1 MKKKNDETPE
11 TFFWKNPQK
20 NSRIKIVNPHD
31 FTMPEIIG
39 KLRGKNFVP
48 DSFGITDT
56 REIQLRN
63 EISSYLIDRPE
74 LVVKI
79 ANWKMLAEK
88 YQSLPRG
95 ENEFLFIY
103 KQDRNPYWDLIRE
116 VIAEFDEPTTPR
128 RLKGFAE
135 LLKSALPLEAR
146 ESDMAKRISE
156 KLEKVTEMEGM
167 VEIAPFGESKNLA
180 KFVTGVKSYSAEWS
194 DYEIKYPKW
203 TSAFLAKITGIGR
216 LAKRIIKEN
225 AKAKANRS
233 AAILEFP
240 SSVYGDLNSGLENI
254 IAQILPPP
262 PPEPKIETPLPDTT
276 AKPKPRKRRV
286 KIDPREIFYHNLQN
300 RYDLVF
306 TVTFRYNS
314 DGLKLRVIGMN
325 RAAREDKFEFSF
337 ADFEGY
343 TQKEKAKAV
352 QIREI
357 IRARIKESRQM
368 MGILETYNELEKYVG
383 LFSKHFEVAS
393 PGTDAALKWYALN
406 NLYASKENI
415 ATYQELN
422 QQRRKFASIM
432 GQLKSFSAVVEMF
445 RAEAQKLD
453 IPLCVPEIREKG
465 NVGVSFN
472 GMAPINMWS
481 QGAKMVPFTMPIING
496 RMICLTGRHGGG
508 KSVAGQSVIENIYL
522 AQSGL
527 PVFAES
533 FSLDVKTV
541 LGSVTNDTGDGSTA
555 TVFVEKVKNLFSEI
569 AKVPKE
575 QSLIFIDE
583 IGKGTQEN
591 HGFNL
596 GLNILTALK
605 GREYSVIFNTQIMRL
620 AEHAQNELG
629 AICLKV
635 DKDHTF
641 SEGIGDGQ
649 MDQLVKE
656 SGLDQFFIK
665 N

>member
-1 MKKKNDETPE
+1 MKKKTDETPE
-11 TFFWKNPQK
+11 TFFWKNPQ
-20 NSRIKIVNPHD
+20 NDSRIKIVNPHD

-56 REIQLRN
+56 KEIGLRN
-63 EISSYLIDRPE
+63 EVSAYLLARPE
-74 LVVKI
+74 LGKKI
-79 ANWKMLAEK
+79 VQWKNDAEK
-88 YQSLPRG
+88 FNSLPTG
-95 ENEFLFIY
+95 ENDFLYIY
-103 KQDRNPYWDLIRE
+103 KQDINPYWELVKN
-116 VIAEFDEPTTPR
+116 VITEFDQPDTPR
-128 RLKGFAE
+128 RLKGLASF
-135 LLKSALPLEAR
+135 LKSSLHLESK
-146 ESDMAKRISE
+146 EWTMAQRISE
-156 KLEKVTEMEGM
+156 KLEKVTEMEGIA
-167 VEIAPFGESKNLA
+167 EIAPFGDSNNLE
-180 KFVTGVKSYSAEWS
+180 KFITGTKSYSAAWS

-203 TSAFLAKITGIGR
+203 TNYLLPRITGIGK
-216 LAKRIIKEN
+216 LAKLIIKEN
-225 AKAKANRS
+225 ARANANRS

-240 SSVYGDLNSGLENI
+240 SCVYADLCAGLSGIIEQIRPITEPVMPNSLGTI
-254 IAQILPPP
+254 
-262 PPEPKIETPLPDTT
+262 PK
-276 AKPKPRKRRV
+276 RKKRIV
-286 KIDPREIFYHNLQN
+286 VDPRTLFYSEITK
-300 RYDLVF
+300 RYDLIF
-306 TVTFRYNS
+306 TVSFRY
-314 DGLKLRVIGMN
+314 DGQGLKTRIVGVN
-325 RAAREDKFEFSF
+325 RASEIDENFDFSF
-337 ADFEGY
+337 IDFDGY
-343 TQKEKAKAV
+343 STKEKARAT
-352 QIREI
+352 QIRES
-357 IRARIKESRQM
+357 IRGKITTTRKM
-368 MGILETYNELEKYVG
+368 MGLLDIYNDLEKYTNI
-383 LFSKHFEVAS
+383 FSKRFGMLS
-393 PGTDAALKWYALN
+393 PKTDSALKWYALS
-406 NLYASKENI
+406 NLYLAKENEEI
-415 ATYQELN
+415 YHELN
-422 QQRRKFASIM
+422 RQRMNFSIIM
-432 GQLKSFSAVVEMF
+432 RQLYDYGRMIDLFIS
-445 RAEAQKLD
+445 EAKKLN
-453 IPLCVPEIREKG
+453 IPLCVPEIRSDG

-472 GMAPINMWS
+472 GMAPINMWN